1 MPRPGAAGLTLGG
14 GLGNAARRMRPRAL
28 ALLAALAA
36 SCAAGALGGCS
47 ANPATG
53 SRSFTAFMSPEEEA
67 RLGRQEHPR
76 IVAQFGGEHEDA
88 RLRGYVSR
96 IGDALAARSE
106 VPGLGWR
113 FTMLDSDVVNA
124 FALPGGHVYATRA
137 LLALASSEAEL
148 AGVLGHEIGHVTARH
163 TAQRYSSGVL
173 AQAGT
178 AAATILGGVFLGGAG
193 AQLAQNTVGGTAQLA
208 LAGYS
213 RDQEFEADTLGVRYL
228 ARGGYDTAA
237 MASFLAK
244 MQMESALQAELAG
257 RPGAADEFSLLQS
270 HPRTPDRVRQARAAA
285 GLADDG
291 PDARIGEDDYLAAI
305 DGLSWG
311 GDARNGFVRNEAF
324 VHPALRL
331 RFSVPRGFR
340 IVNGDSAVIA
350 SGPGGGRILFDRDAR
365 APRGQLAAYLAQA
378 GFQQARPATIG
389 GLPAASGAGRVRTQ
403 SGQELDVSVVLVEG
417 ADAVWRFR
425 FLSPPESSAALG
437 PDFGRTAQ
445 SFRQMSPA
453 EASAARPF
461 RIRALRA
468 GAGDTQEGMARR
480 MAVVDLPLRRFQVL
494 NGLQPG
500 EALKPG
506 RRYKVIAD

>member
-1 MPRPGAAGLTLGG
+1 MT
-14 GLGNAARRMRPRAL
+14 PRAL
-28 ALLAALAA
+28 AFLAALAA

-53 SRSFTAFMSPEEEA
+53 SRSFTAFMSPEEEV

-76 IVAQFGGEHEDA
+76 IVAQFGGEHGDQ
-88 RLRGYVSR
+88 RLRAYVSR
-96 IGDALAARSE
+96 LGDALAARSE
-106 VPGLGWR
+106 MPGLEWR
-113 FTMLDSDVVNA
+113 FTILDSDVVNA

-178 AAATILGGVFLGGAG
+178 TAATILGGVFLGSAG

-257 RPGAADEFSLLQS
+257 RPGGADEFSLLQS
-270 HPRTPDRVRQARAAA
+270 HPRTPDRVRQARQAA
-285 GLADDG
+285 GVADDA
-291 PDARIGEDDYLAAI
+291 PDARVGEDEYLSAI

-403 SGQELDVSVVLVEG
+403 SGQVLDVSVVLVEG

-425 FLSPPESSAALG
+425 FLSPPEASVALG
-437 PDFGRTAQ
+437 PEFGRTAQ

-461 RIRALRA
+461 RIRVLRA
-468 GAGDTQEGMARR
+468 GAGDTQETMARR
-480 MAVVDLPLRRFQVL
+480 MAVADLPLRRFQVL
-494 NGLQPG
+494 NGLEPG
-500 EALKPG
+500 EALRPG